1 MDGID
6 SYILLQSI
14 AYLGPQKNK
23 QRSFESFEEADEM
36 HPKDKLMQQNLAL
49 PVIAQLEQQMEKLK
63 IEKRMVKIEPLVKK
77 GLLIV
82 FTGCST
88 NIPSKEW
95 MK

>member
-23 QRSFESFEEADEM
+23 QRSFESFEEADEISQRQVNAT
-36 HPKDKLMQQNLAL
+36 KLGFTCHCTIGAANGETENWKEDGQDWT
-49 PVIAQLEQQMEKLK
+49 IG
-63 IEKRMVKIEPLVKK
+63 KK

-82 FTGCST
+82 FTGCSA
-88 NIPSKEW
+88 NILSKEW
-95 MK
+95 IK